1 MERILRQKGLAEFRV
16 AQLTVVVLIET
27 GHEEC
32 NFVIVHLQAK
42 VFETMDQVLYAGWAC
57 ARLIK
62 DSKGIY

>member
-42 VFETMDQVLYAGWAC
+42 VFETMDQVLYAG
-57 ARLIK
+57 
-62 DSKGIY
+62 